1 MVSRA
6 ILSNWK
12 TVNSKPPT
20 ITIGIVACTFSDNLS
35 FSVSSKVSL
44 SPGGGGLLP
53 GILGGSVPPGSPNPD
68 PISDWKMSLPH
79 PFSDQ
84 TSKIHTRF
92 QTCPLGR
99 NYVIITYLEHKQK
112 NIQIHFEFPYFSFF
126 LTHLELERK
135 IRSYTP
141 VVPSKTIHDSGPKW
155 AESIPLFRPK
165 RRKNP
170 TRWGGTYWYSLYK
183 GVPPPPPP
191 RSLSH
196 YLRKDTVIIKGW
208 KSQVE
213 PEK

>member
-1 MVSRA
+1 M
-6 ILSNWK
+6 
-12 TVNSKPPT
+12 NSKPPT

-35 FSVSSKVSL
+35 RNSCIFKGIIK
-44 SPGGGGLLP
+44 PGGDYSQEFLVGVCRPVLQ
-53 GILGGSVPPGSPNPD
+53 ILTLFQT
-68 PISDWKMSLPH
+68 KKCHFPH

-135 IRSYTP
+135 IRSYGP

-170 TRWGGTYWYSLYK
+170 TRWGGTY
-183 GVPPPPPP
+183 
-191 RSLSH
+191 
-196 YLRKDTVIIKGW
+196 
-208 KSQVE
+208 
-213 PEK
+213 